1 MIYLF
6 HEYLNI
12 FQYVSFRAAGAAIT
26 ALLISFLLGPKII
39 RTLQNHQIG
48 ETIRQNGPTTHY
60 LKEGTPTMGGII
72 MLLSI
77 ILPSILWA
85 QLNEYICTI
94 VIATLFM
101 GIVGFID
108 DYLKIIKKLSKGLI
122 ARYKLIAQILV
133 GIFISYMILN
143 HIDNPIIF
151 QDLDHLSETQIEL
164 INDKLSTQR
173 DFEKTIISN
182 TSISIP
188 FMASNTVN
196 NVINGFLELPQWLYV
211 ILIILVITATS
222 NAINLT
228 DGLDGLAAG
237 LTAISIMTL
246 GVIAY
251 ASGRLDFSDY
261 LNILYIKGADELL
274 IFSFA
279 TVGACL
285 GFLWYNSN
293 PAIIFMGDTG
303 SLALGTALGTL
314 AVLLRIEILL
324 IIIGGVFVIE
334 ALSVIIQVLYFK
346 YTKRKYGTGKK
357 MFLMAPIHHHFEQKG
372 LPESRI
378 VVRFWIIGVLLALFS
393 LSSFKLQ

>member
-1 MIYLF
+1 MIYLL

-48 ETIRQNGPTTHY
+48 ETIRKNGPVTHY

-72 MLLSI
+72 MILSI

-85 QLNEYICTI
+85 RLNEQILTI

-101 GIVGFID
+101 GFIGFID
-108 DYLKIIKKLSKGLI
+108 DYLKIVKKISKGLI

-133 GIFISYMILN
+133 GVFISYMILN
-143 HIDNPIIF
+143 HIEEPYIF
-151 QDLDHLSETQIEL
+151 VDTLSINQIEL
-164 INDKLSTQR
+164 QNIP
-173 DFEKTIISN
+173 N

-188 FMASNTVN
+188 FMASNSLDKVM
-196 NVINGFLELPQWLYV
+196 NGFLVLPKWFYV

-237 LTAISIMTL
+237 LTAISIITL

-251 ASGRLDFSDY
+251 ATGREDFSDY
-261 LNILYIKGADELL
+261 LNIIYMKGADELL

-285 GFLWYNSN
+285 GFLWYNSH
-293 PAIIFMGDTG
+293 PATVFMGDTG
-303 SLALGTALGTL
+303 SLALGTALGSL
-314 AVLLRIEILL
+314 AILLRKEVLL

-334 ALSVIIQVLYFK
+334 ALSVIIQVIYFK
-346 YTKRKYGTGKK
+346 YTKKKYGNGKK
-357 MFLMAPIHHHFEQKG
+357 IFLMAPIHHHFEQKG

-393 LSSFKLQ
+393 LSAFKLQ

>member
-1 MIYLF
+1 MIYLL

-48 ETIRQNGPTTHY
+48 ETIRKNGPMTHY

-72 MLLSI
+72 MILSI

-85 QLNEYICTI
+85 RLNEQILTI

-101 GIVGFID
+101 GFIGFID
-108 DYLKIIKKLSKGLI
+108 DYLKIVKKISKGLI

-143 HIDNPIIF
+143 HIEEPYIF
-151 QDLDHLSETQIEL
+151 VDTLSVNQIEL
-164 INDKLSTQR
+164 QNIP
-173 DFEKTIISN
+173 N

-188 FMASNTVN
+188 FMASNSLDQVM
-196 NVINGFLELPQWLYV
+196 NGFLVLPKWFYV

-237 LTAISIMTL
+237 LTAISIITL

-251 ASGRLDFSDY
+251 ATGREDFSDY
-261 LNILYIKGADELL
+261 LNIIYMKGADELL

-285 GFLWYNSN
+285 GFLWYNSH
-293 PAIIFMGDTG
+293 PATVFMGDTG
-303 SLALGTALGTL
+303 SLALGTALGSL
-314 AVLLRIEILL
+314 AILLRKEVLL

-334 ALSVIIQVLYFK
+334 ALSVIMQVLYFK
-346 YTKRKYGTGKK
+346 YTKKKYGKGKK
-357 MFLMAPIHHHFEQKG
+357 IFLMAPIHHHFEQKG

-393 LSSFKLQ
+393 LSAFKLQ